1 MKHKRKDEKVC
12 KLDFN
17 DCCMI
22 VMGMP
27 PEVTTTTTTTTTR
40 RYLFRVCL
48 TLDVFEF
55 SKRFGQMFTN
65 K

>member
-1 MKHKRKDEKVC
+1 
-12 KLDFN
+12 
-17 DCCMI
+17 MI

-27 PEVTTTTTTTTTR
+27 PEVTTTTTTTTTTTR

-65 K
+65 E

>member
-1 MKHKRKDEKVC
+1 
-12 KLDFN
+12 
-17 DCCMI
+17 MI

-27 PEVTTTTTTTTTR
+27 PEVTTTTTTTTTTR

-65 K
+65 E